1 MTTHSMNEVEKL
13 FVRILKTAT
22 PRRVMDE
29 ALVFDGNPQD
39 ATFSMMT
46 TVSSR
51 KLKVYAGVDYMNGI
65 LTGHPEVL
73 AAFDEAYSRA
83 KAAEPFVNHSKI
95 IVDSL
100 NSIIS
105 NPS

>member
-1 MTTHSMNEVEKL
+1 MTNYPMNEVEKL
-13 FVRILKTAT
+13 FIRILKTAT
-22 PRRVMDE
+22 PCMVMDE
-29 ALVFDGNPQD
+29 ALVFKGNPQD
-39 ATFSMMT
+39 TTFSMNT
-46 TVSSR
+46 WLSQR
-51 KLKVYAGVDYMNGI
+51 KLKVYAGVEYMNGI

-100 NSIIS
+100 NSII
-105 NPS
+105 NKPS

>member
-1 MTTHSMNEVEKL
+1 MNHHPMNEVEKL
-13 FVRILKTAT
+13 FIRTLKTAK

-39 ATFSMMT
+39 TTFSMLTWM
-46 TVSSR
+46 SSR
-51 KLKVYAGVDYMNGI
+51 KLKVYAGTEYMNGI
-65 LTGHPEVL
+65 ISYHPEVL
-73 AAFDEAYSRA
+73 AAFDEAYSKA
-83 KAAEPFVNHSKI
+83 KADEPFVNHSKL

-105 NPS
+105 KPS

>member
-1 MTTHSMNEVEKL
+1 MTHSMNDLEKL
-13 FVRILKTAT
+13 FIRVLKTAT
-22 PRRVMDE
+22 PRLVMDE

-39 ATFSMMT
+39 ATFSMIT
-46 TVSSR
+46 AASSR

-73 AAFDEAYSRA
+73 AAFDEAYARA
-83 KAAEPFVNHSKI
+83 KDAEPFVNHSKI

-105 NPS
+105 KPS

>member
-1 MTTHSMNEVEKL
+1 MNYPMNEVEKL

-22 PRRVMDE
+22 PRMVMDE
-29 ALVFDGNPQD
+29 ALIFDGNPQD
-39 ATFSMMT
+39 TTFSMSTWM
-46 TVSSR
+46 SSR

-73 AAFDEAYSRA
+73 AAFDEAYARA
-83 KAAEPFVNHSKI
+83 KAAEPFINHSKI

-100 NSIIS
+100 TSII
-105 NPS
+105 NKPS